1 MQARLLKSIAASAA
15 AFAILLV
22 VSPMAPDLAAQTGQ
36 AGTQQQAGAQTQ
48 PQGQTTPQQ
57 PVFRAEIERVRVDVQ
72 VVNSSKGD
80 PVIGLGLDDFEVW
93 LDGRPRRVTSA
104 ELVTFEHDPLPSD
117 VGPTTVRTPGRVPED
132 ARVFVVAIDQLGLP
146 VAAITPMKETIR
158 RFLLQLRPQDM
169 VALYEF
175 PYRTPKLDIS
185 HDHTLV
191 ARALDR
197 VLGMRTQN
205 PGSYNLSASEIV
217 DIAAND
223 ADTLNAVLAREC
235 GDLAVD
241 IGCIENVRAEARGLA
256 AYLEVESSQRLNEL
270 VKLSQTLA
278 FIPGRKTIVLMSGGL
293 ITSSKAGGRPDIRS
307 MLSSV
312 GDDIAN
318 AQANLYVIHL
328 DSSMTDAYGAATRG
342 TRISNTGLTTRAVDR
357 FQTLTED
364 RSTMITGLE
373 ILAGRAGGAM
383 FSVDA
388 GTPASIFDRVLLE
401 TRAYYVL
408 GVEPADED
416 RDGKSHYIRVKTTAK
431 HADVRSRVQVYIP
444 QKK

>member
-1 MQARLLKSIAASAA
+1 MQARFFKSIAVSAA
-15 AFAILLV
+15 GLLV
-22 VSPMAPDLAAQTGQ
+22 LLAAPPVASSLAAQSGQTGS
-36 AGTQQQAGAQTQ
+36 QQQG
-48 PQGQTTPQQ
+48 QGQTPQQPQQ
-57 PVFRAEIERVRVDVQ
+57 PVFRAEVERVRVDVQ

-93 LDGRPRRVTSA
+93 LDGRPRRVASA
-104 ELVTFEHDPLPSD
+104 ELVSFENDGLPTD

-132 ARVFVVAIDQLGLP
+132 ARVYIVAIDQLGLP

-185 HDHTLV
+185 HDHTLTS
-191 ARALDR
+191 RALDR
-197 VLGMRTQN
+197 VMGMRTAQ
-205 PGSYNLSASEIV
+205 PGSYNLSPSEIV

-223 ADTLNAVLAREC
+223 ADTLNSVIAREC
-235 GDLAVD
+235 GAVNADLTGD
-241 IGCIENVRAEARGLA
+241 IGCLENVRAEARGLA

-431 HADVRSRVQVYIP
+431 HADVRSRVQVFIP